1 MANLPKIDLRTLLMK
16 AKGYFDITP
25 FLLPQSEAEQAIR
38 EGVSFRGTNILILI
52 VAIFIASLGL
62 NTNSTAVIIG
72 AMLISPLM
80 GPIIGIGLAVG
91 IHDFDLMKR
100 SFRNLMMATLF
111 SVATSCIYFIISPVN
126 EGHSELLARTS
137 PTIYDVFIGFFGG
150 AAGIIAIGSKSK
162 GNVIPGVAIATAL
175 MPPLC
180 TVGYGLATLQP
191 HYFIGALYL
200 FFINSVF
207 IATAT
212 TVGVRLMKYSYLGF
226 SNPVRARRV
235 RNTVYTIAILTMIP
249 AVYLTYNMIVTNTYN
264 NNCTRF
270 VNTEFQFPSTQVLS
284 YKAENIN
291 GQRTLTVTL
300 MGQSLPQDSL
310 LTMMDGKLS
319 AYHITNT
326 RLRIIQGNSVDA
338 HDLKTTSSAMLR
350 DMYAVTQATIASQQH
365 TIDSLRAV
373 TRSARHTDSMSIA
386 IAPELRVIFPQ
397 VNTIA
402 IAHTVDC
409 DIATSRADTLTVAL
423 VSYNTPLT
431 NAERNRFTLYLRA
444 RLAIPDLIILPAP
457 TLRDPAARPMEASTS
472 DTNTGNINQLRHDSA
487 PN

>member
-1 MANLPKIDLRTLLMK
+1 MATINKIDFGTIINRT
-16 AKGYFDITP
+16 KGYFNITP
-25 FLLPQSEAEQAIR
+25 FLIPQADAEETIR

-150 AAGIIAIGSKSK
+150 AAGILAIGSKVK

-180 TVGYGLATLQP
+180 TVGYGLATLQM

-212 TVGVRLMKYSYLGF
+212 TVGVRLMKYAYKDF
-226 SNPVRARRV
+226 SNPARARRV

-264 NNCTRF
+264 NNCSRF
-270 VNTEFQFPSTQVLS
+270 IETEFQFPATQVLN
-284 YKAENIN
+284 YKTDNIN

-310 LTMMDGKLS
+310 LTMMDGKLAS
-319 AYHITNT
+319 YHLNNT
-326 RLRIIQGNSVDA
+326 RLRIIQCNS
-338 HDLKTTSSAMLR
+338 
-350 DMYAVTQATIASQQH
+350 IG
-365 TIDSLRAV
+365 
-373 TRSARHTDSMSIA
+373 TDRKS
-386 IAPELRVIFPQ
+386 V
-397 VNTIA
+397 V
-402 IAHTVDC
+402 
-409 DIATSRADTLTVAL
+409 
-423 VSYNTPLT
+423 
-431 NAERNRFTLYLRA
+431 
-444 RLAIPDLIILPAP
+444 
-457 TLRDPAARPMEASTS
+457 
-472 DTNTGNINQLRHDSA
+472 
-487 PN
+487 

>member
-1 MANLPKIDLRTLLMK
+1 MATINKIDFGTIINRT
-16 AKGYFDITP
+16 KGYFNITP
-25 FLLPQSEAEQAIR
+25 FLIPQADAEETIR

-150 AAGIIAIGSKSK
+150 AAGILAIGSKVK

-180 TVGYGLATLQP
+180 TVGYGLATLQM

-212 TVGVRLMKYSYLGF
+212 TVGVRLMKYAYKDF
-226 SNPVRARRV
+226 SNPARARRV

-264 NNCTRF
+264 NNCSRF
-270 VNTEFQFPSTQVLS
+270 IETEFQFPATQVLN
-284 YKAENIN
+284 YKTDNIN

-310 LTMMDGKLS
+310 LTMMDGKLAS
-319 AYHITNT
+319 YHLNNT
-326 RLRIIQGNSVDA
+326 RLRIIQGNSIGTE
-338 HDLKTTSSAMLR
+338 DLKTTSSAMLR
-350 DMYAVTQATIASQQH
+350 DMYAVTQATITSQQQ
-365 TIDSLRAV
+365 TIDSLRRATTMS
-373 TRSARHTDSMSIA
+373 TRIDSMSLSL
-386 IAPELRVIFPQ
+386 APELQVIFPQ
-397 VNTIA
+397 VRTIA
-402 IAHTVDC
+402 IAHTVEC
-409 DIATSRADTLTVAL
+409 DLATSRADTLTVAL
-423 VSYNTPLT
+423 VNYSTPMT
-431 NAERNRFTLYLRA
+431 PADSRKFTDYLRA
-444 RLAIPDLIILPAP
+444 RLSIPDLTILSTPALRLPATTGATTP
-457 TLRDPAARPMEASTS
+457 TPT
-472 DTNTGNINQLRHDSA
+472 A
-487 PN
+487 PTK